1 MTTRRLAVMIADER
15 RRAVHPHHRD
25 AQITNPRS
33 DPRILKLW
41 DLTNRRPEQGGDL
54 GGVIGKPAAPLRRMA
69 ASPTAT

>member
-33 DPRILKLW
+33 DPRI
-41 DLTNRRPEQGGDL
+41 TNFG
-54 GGVIGKPAAPLRRMA
+54 
-69 ASPTAT
+69 T